1 MIDEVL
7 YMEAR
12 LFSAF
17 RQKYDISP
25 IQANRLFED
34 YHIWDYIE
42 ECYGALHTSGDEYIL
57 DDIASMLEGQGV
69 QLPTLARQ

>member
-17 RQKYDISP
+17 RQRYDISP
-25 IQANRLFED
+25 TKANRLFED

-57 DDIASMLEGQGV
+57 DDIVSMLETQGA